1 MTAPA
6 STATPRQPGPGWR
19 RDLTV
24 TVLALAAVLAWD
36 LTGLDL
42 PLTRLWGHAGG
53 FPWRDHLLTA
63 TLVHEGGRWLAGLGL
78 AALAWDVWRPLLP
91 GPTRAQ
97 RAATL
102 AFVVASM
109 ALVPLHKRISLTSC
123 PWSLREFGGG
133 AEYVSHW
140 LPGVADGGPG
150 GCFPSG
156 HAVTA
161 FGFFALYFLWRG
173 HRPALA
179 RAVLAAVLAAGALFA
194 WAQLARGAHYLSHS
208 LWSAWLCWALAALAF
223 RYVPAFSRAT
233 KAA

>member
-1 MTAPA
+1 MTLLPA
-6 STATPRQPGPGWR
+6 TAASRPPGLPWR
-19 RDLTV
+19 RDLMV
-24 TVLALAAVLAWD
+24 TLVALAAVLAWD

-42 PLTRLWGHAGG
+42 ALTRLWGSAEG
-53 FPWRDHLLTA
+53 FPWRDHVLTA
-63 TLVHEGGRWLAGLGL
+63 KVLHEGGRWLAGLTL
-78 AALAWDVWRPLLP
+78 VLLAWDAWRPLLP

-123 PWSLREFGGG
+123 PWSLREFGGV

-140 LPGVADGGPG
+140 LPGEADGGPG

-156 HAVTA
+156 HAVAA
-161 FGFFALYFLWRG
+161 FGFFAVYFLWRG

-179 RAVLAAVLAAGALFA
+179 RAVLAAVLVTGALFA

-208 LWSAWLCWALAALAF
+208 LWSAWLCWALAALGF
-223 RYVPAFSRAT
+223 RCVPLFSRAT
-233 KAA
+233 